1 MGMDVIGRNP
11 KNKTGEYFR
20 ANIWS
25 WRPINFLCWY
35 SSLSHHMET
44 GEKSLIPPKTMD
56 GMGHNQ
62 GDGLR
67 SDRKCKLLAE
77 WLEYYIER
85 FFDPKVVPFEIE
97 SPQKDGVKFGVYGDG
112 NFYIDVGYYVGI
124 PNESGSRPF
133 LSEEEGKDPNIEKES
148 AYQTNKDHIQG
159 FIDFLRNCGGFQ
171 VW

>member
-20 ANIWS
+20 ANVWS
-25 WRPINFLCWY
+25 WRPIHWLCWF
-35 SSLSHHMET
+35 SSLSHEMET
-44 GEKSLIPPKTMD
+44 GEKSLIPDKTMD

-77 WLEYYIER
+77 WLEYYIEEL
-85 FFDPKVVPFEIE
+85 FDPKIVPFEIE
-97 SPQKDGVKFGVYGDG
+97 SPRKDLVKFGVYEDG
-112 NFYIDVGYYVGI
+112 NFYIDTGRCYVDKEGV
-124 PNESGSRPF
+124 F
-133 LSEEEGKDPNIEKES
+133 LSSEKGKDPNIEKLS
-148 AYQTNKDHIQG
+148 SYQTNKDHIQG
-159 FIDFLRNCGGFQ
+159 FVDFLRNCGGFQ